1 MDFAIHQHESALG
14 MHMSPPSWNATH
26 LPPHPIPLGCHRA
39 LALGFLHHTSNTH
52 WLSILYIVMYMFQD
66 FMQYA
71 DLVMYIFLI
80 FKFIDF
86 NWRLIT
92 IL

>member
-1 MDFAIHQHESALG
+1 
-14 MHMSPPSWNATH
+14 
-26 LPPHPIPLGCHRA
+26 
-39 LALGFLHHTSNTH
+39 
-52 WLSILYIVMYMFQD
+52 MFQD

-71 DLVMYIFLI
+71 VLVMNIFLI